1 MARNSAKPSQG
12 LGWCCVAEIASLE
25 RGGIRNERRYKQLV
39 DFRGLRYGAMTPTDV
54 DGVLEYKDKLFIL
67 LELKHTSAPPMKDG
81 QRMALERMCIHL
93 TKQRAT
99 ILLLAVHD
107 RAPEQ
112 LIDAAAAIVHSKYFF
127 YQWRQPEQ
135 IETVR
140 EATDAFIE
148 KYGTPGQ

>member
-1 MARNSAKPSQG
+1 M
-12 LGWCCVAEIASLE
+12 VEMESLE
-25 RGGIRNERRYKQLV
+25 RGGIRNVRRYKQLV
-39 DFRGLRYGAMTPTDV
+39 DFRGLRYGSMTPTDV
-54 DGVLEYKDKLFIL
+54 DGVLEYDDKLFVV
-67 LELKHTSAPPMKDG
+67 LELKHVSAPPMKVG
-81 QRMALERMCIHL
+81 QRLALERMCIHL
-93 TKQRAT
+93 TKQRST

-107 RAPEQ
+107 KAPEQ

-140 EATDAFIE
+140 EAADAFIE